1 LHNEAQT
8 LIIDRSKQV
17 FMKLSCRYLYIWIF
31 WIATLLLGAC
41 TEKTTKQFKFNTQTF
56 DEARVD
62 LYFRESSEAE
72 QLAPDL
78 SPHEI
83 RICALMRLHI
93 SSKEM
98 AILTNRTQGT
108 IDNTRSVIRKKLH
121 LDDHVNLQEYILAI

>member
-1 LHNEAQT
+1 MAVVKVCCLCIPVGWCLHNEAQT

-41 TEKTTKQFKFNTQTF
+41 TEKTTNK
-56 DEARVD
+56 
-62 LYFRESSEAE
+62 ESSEAE